1 MSKIYTLT
9 DYDSLA
15 GEFDNIRQSGS
26 LLIKELK
33 KRFRSDSRIL
43 SIGCGT
49 GQYEA
54 ILNSSFNV
62 TGLDMSFGMLTIA
75 RKRISSCIN
84 GNMVAMPFRDCTF
97 DGIYFMQSLHHA
109 GANFDISHNERSRV
123 RRSALKEAWRVLR
136 KGPLVIIQ
144 RDPSQN
150 QAVWF
155 WKYFPEALQKKLVI
169 QPPVADLITW
179 LKDLGLSRVTA
190 APIADPM
197 VKGFYDA
204 GAPLNPGFRKSFS
217 EFSYLTDDEMD
228 AGVKNLR
235 KAISDGSAQE
245 EIKICKERFDKLGGT
260 VFVVSGLKE

>member
-1 MSKIYTLT
+1 MSKINTLT

-15 GEFDNIRQSGS
+15 EEFDNIRQPCS

-33 KRFRSDSRIL
+33 KRFRSESRIL
-43 SIGCGT
+43 SVGCGT

-54 ILNSSFNV
+54 ILSSSFDV
-62 TGLDMSFGMLTIA
+62 TGLDVFFEMLKIA
-75 RKRISSCIN
+75 KKRISTCIV
-84 GNMVAMPFRDCTF
+84 GNMVTMPFSDCKF
-97 DGIYFMQSLHHA
+97 DGLYFMQSLHHA
-109 GANFDISHNERSRV
+109 GANFDISHNERIKV

-169 QPPVADLITW
+169 QPPVKDLIKW
-179 LKDLGLSRVTA
+179 LKDLGLSKVTA

-204 GAPLNPGFRKSFS
+204 GAPLNPCFRKSFS

-235 KAISDGSAQE
+235 KAISNGSAWE
-245 EIKICKERFDKLGGT
+245 EIKKCKERFDKLGGT
-260 VFVVSGLKE
+260 VFVVSWLKE